1 MSFFNFRFAKDYE
14 LRNLKCFFIV
24 CRFAKD
30 YELRNRDALRD
41 GSNYLANPVNAFLIV
56 KRLTAD
62 WNYVETIMRQ
72 NAADSEKK
80 IIKNIL

>member
-1 MSFFNFRFAKDYE
+1 MKLYFNFFG
-14 LRNLKCFFIV
+14 F

-30 YELRNRDALRD
+30 YEIRNRDALRD

-62 WNYVETIMRQ
+62 WNYVESLMRQ
-72 NAADSEKK
+72 NAAESEK
-80 IIKNIL
+80 IKEIFKKMK